1 PRRRGLGPSGLRK
14 GGPLYSFRT
23 MRYLSTRD
31 TRPQPVT
38 SGFEEVLLA
47 GLAEDGGLYV
57 PQSLPTLDEATL
69 RGFAGLPY
77 AEQAARI
84 MALFAGEAFSAA
96 ELRVLTE
103 AAYGTFRHAAVAPLV
118 QLDERLWL

>member
-31 TRPQPVT
+31 TRPQPAT

-57 PQSLPTLDEATL
+57 PQSPPKLDEATL
-69 RGFAGLPY
+69 HGFAGLPY

-84 MALFAGEAFSAA
+84 MVRFAGDAFIAA
-96 ELRVLTE
+96 VFHALTE
-103 AAYGTFRHAAVAPLV
+103 ASYGTYLYAVV
-118 QLDERLWL
+118 S